1 MDAHSRRKGGVVVRG
16 FDSIYFALE
25 WIIVSHG
32 TLNTGGEVLF
42 TSLIPPPGGGGD
54 PACELISAI

>member
-1 MDAHSRRKGGVVVRG
+1 MGACILQG

-42 TSLIPPPGGGGD
+42 NSLMPPLGG
-54 PACELISAI
+54 PAWELISAI

>member
-1 MDAHSRRKGGVVVRG
+1 MGEFVLPG

-32 TLNTGGEVLF
+32 TLDMGGEVLF
-42 TSLIPPPGGGGD
+42 DALIPLWGD

>member
-1 MDAHSRRKGGVVVRG
+1 MEACILQG

-32 TLNTGGEVLF
+32 ALNTGSEVLF
-42 TSLIPPPGGGGD
+42 NSLIPPPGD